1 MKARNYSEL
10 AKILAV
16 KKGVKVSNYY
26 GTEYSENWVYLPRI
40 YSSNPN
46 KAKVR
51 ILKPGDNVKNCLKI
65 TFDLDKISKKE
76 IEFLIN
82 SNIKIIKY
90 NLHGSC
96 QTFLRCNDLLQI
108 LTGIIGKNG
117 LPTEE
122 TKKLL
127 NVEL

>member
-26 GTEYSENWVYLPRI
+26 GTEYNENWIYIPRI

-51 ILKPGDNVKNCLKI
+51 VLKPGENVKNCLKI

-82 SNIKIIKY
+82 SNIVTIKR
-90 NLHGSC
+90 NLRGSC
-96 QTFLRCNDLLQI
+96 QTFLTCSNLLQV
-108 LTGIIGKNG
+108 LTGIIGKNA

-122 TKKLL
+122 AKNLL